1 MSGGVHYEIE
11 QEIGTLTLD
20 DGKANAISFDLIAEI
35 NALVDRIESERS
47 ARALVIT
54 GRPGR
59 FCAGFDLRSMTKD
72 NETAR
77 ELVGQGARLATRLY
91 TLPLPLVIACTGH
104 AMAMGA
110 ILLHTADRR
119 IGSQGSFKIGM
130 NEVAIGLTM
139 PLFAVDLSR
148 DRLAS
153 PYLNRAVVNA
163 ETFTPDEALRAGFFD
178 RLVAPEELT
187 AAAMAEARTLVALD
201 PVAFGATT
209 LRVREQTVERI
220 ESALAADLLGI
231 DVTKSGTPR

>member
-1 MSGGVHYEIE
+1 MSGGVHFEIE

-47 ARALVIT
+47 ARALVVT

-77 ELVGQGARLATRLY
+77 ELVGQGARLAARLY
-91 TLPLPLVIACTGH
+91 TLPLPLVFACTGH

-119 IGSQGSFKIGM
+119 IGSQGIF
-130 NEVAIGLTM
+130 
-139 PLFAVDLSR
+139 
-148 DRLAS
+148 
-153 PYLNRAVVNA
+153 
-163 ETFTPDEALRAGFFD
+163 
-178 RLVAPEELT
+178 
-187 AAAMAEARTLVALD
+187 
-201 PVAFGATT
+201 
-209 LRVREQTVERI
+209 
-220 ESALAADLLGI
+220 
-231 DVTKSGTPR
+231 